1 MQHCTLSKI
10 SLVYAH
16 IIDHILMFDIL
27 IQYCYGLTV
36 PSGLPHAQLQSYVYS
51 MQFIHPI

>member
-10 SLVYAH
+10 SPVYAH

-36 PSGLPHAQLQSYVYS
+36 PSGLPHTQISYVYS
-51 MQFIHPI
+51 M